1 MEGFFTILLIIALA
15 MTLLVLFVGIGAFAV
30 GGKFSQKYSN
40 KLMRLRV
47 LMQGLA
53 VILFATLMILS
64 GK

>member
-1 MEGFFTILLIIALA
+1 MEGFFTILLVIALA
-15 MTLLVLFVGIGAFAV
+15 LTLLVLFVGIGAFAV

-53 VILFATLMILS
+53 VILFATIMILS